1 MNIDYNDQRFQN
13 VNNEKQVAL
22 NRVNDT
28 YNNMINQSDQYY
40 NDLSKAYEDYGN
52 KQQEIQQQQSDL
64 ALKKIEQNQEYTKK
78 DYEKEQKAAY
88 QDYMKQTDRYGVNA
102 EQMAQNGLLGTGYSE
117 SSKVSMYNAYQ
128 NRVATARES
137 FNRSWTEYENQKTQ
151 AIIDNNSALAQLAF
165 DTLKAKLEYSL
176 QGFQYKNNLLQTQIQ
191 LQNETE
197 DRYYNKWK
205 DVLSQIN
212 TEKAFEY
219 QKERD
224 RIADQQWQKEY
235 NLSKQ
240 KLASSSGVGSISKT
254 SSTNGKIDANNIKST
269 GTTAFS
275 IFAGNLP
282 SSIDSKSKIYESNGN
297 YFISDKSGNLID
309 ITSKYKEFTEAGNNQ
324 GKIQNWD

>member
-1 MNIDYNDQRFQN
+1 MNIDYNDQRFQD

-137 FNRSWTEYENQKTQ
+137 FNRSWDEYENQKTQ

-176 QGFQYKNNLLQTQIQ
+176 QGFQYKNNLLQTQLQ
-191 LQNETE
+191 MQNETE

-224 RIADQQWQKEY
+224 RIADEQWQKQY

-240 KLASSSGVGSISKT
+240 KSVVSGGGNDKNPKIKKESTTGYENTGAQLSGYDILRGSDGKYYYNF
-254 SSTNGKIDANNIKST
+254 NGDYRNIDIAK
-269 GTTAFS
+269 
-275 IFAGNLP
+275 
-282 SSIDSKSKIYESNGN
+282 ESNKALTLPDGT
-297 YFISDKSGNLID
+297 ILVK
-309 ITSKYKEFTEAGNNQ
+309 K
-324 GKIQNWD
+324 

>member
-1 MNIDYNDQRFQN
+1 MNIDYNDQRFQQ
-13 VNNEKQVAL
+13 VNNEKQTAL
-22 NRVNDT
+22 NNVNNT
-28 YNNMINQSDQYY
+28 YNQMINQSDKYY

-52 KQQEIQQQQSDL
+52 KQQEIQQQQTDF
-64 ALKKIEQNQEYTKK
+64 ALKQIEQNQEYTKK

-128 NRVATARES
+128 NRVATVRES
-137 FNRSWTEYENQKTQ
+137 FSRSWDEYENQKTQ
-151 AIIDNNSALAQLAF
+151 AILANNSAMAQLAF

-191 LQNETE
+191 MQNETE
-197 DRYYNKWK
+197 DRYYKKWS

-224 RIADQQWQKEY
+224 RVADEQWQKQY

-240 KLASSSGVGSISKT
+240 KASASSGGSITKT
-254 SSTNGKIDANNIKST
+254 SSINKN
-269 GTTAFS
+269 GTT
-275 IFAGNLP
+275 G
-282 SSIDSKSKIYESNGN
+282 YENTGAQLSGYDILKGSDGKYYYNFNGD
-297 YFISDKSGNLID
+297 YRQID
-309 ITSKYKEFTEAGNNQ
+309 IAKDSSKALTLPDGTILIK
-324 GKIQNWD
+324 K